1 MPITTSGRQAEPLMA
16 GAKDKDAPAR
26 RKARGKPGKP
36 KGAPAAAN
44 RRLAQQT
51 RKQLAKHYASKY
63 KTGPR

>member
-1 MPITTSGRQAEPLMA
+1 MA
-16 GAKDKDAPAR
+16 GAKHKDAPAR
-26 RKARGKPGKP
+26 TRVRASKPGKP
-36 KGAPAAAN
+36 KGAPAGAN

>member
-1 MPITTSGRQAEPLMA
+1 MA

-26 RKARGKPGKP
+26 TKARASKPDKP

>member
-1 MPITTSGRQAEPLMA
+1 MA